1 MYDPRL
7 VQPMRDETVAMGFE
21 ELTTIAEVDAAL
33 ANHNGT
39 ALVLVNS
46 VCGCAAGT
54 ARPALKLAMSH
65 SVTPDKGYSVF
76 AGMDTDAT
84 QRARSYFGEE
94 FQPSSPS
101 MALLRDGEVVTMLH
115 RHMIEG
121 RSLEDI
127 AADLTAAFDKHCGTT
142 V

>member
-1 MYDPRL
+1 
-7 VQPMRDETVAMGFE
+7 
-21 ELTTIAEVDAAL
+21 
-33 ANHNGT
+33 
-39 ALVLVNS
+39 
-46 VCGCAAGT
+46 
-54 ARPALKLAMSH
+54 
-65 SVTPDKGYSVF
+65 
-76 AGMDTDAT
+76 
-84 QRARSYFGEE
+84 
-94 FQPSSPS
+94 